1 MNEKMIRVSRRY
13 GELAFMA
20 VVTACFLAL
29 VAIEAAEGPSSL
41 PGAVL
46 YALAAGF
53 GLEFVSAVWTGR
65 GGGGGPR
72 ASLHR

>member
-1 MNEKMIRVSRRY
+1 MNEKMIRAGRRY
-13 GELAFMA
+13 GELAFVA
-20 VVTACFLAL
+20 VVTACLLAL
-29 VAIEAAEGPSSL
+29 VAVEAAEGPASL

-65 GGGGGPR
+65 GPRGGPR

>member
-1 MNEKMIRVSRRY
+1 MNEKMMRAGRRY
-13 GELAFMA
+13 GELAFVA
-20 VVTACFLAL
+20 VVTACLLAL
-29 VAIEAAEGPSSL
+29 VGVEASEGLASL

-65 GGGGGPR
+65 GRDGGPHP
-72 ASLHR
+72 SLDR